1 LKNDGKP
8 DLPTADETRT
18 ALDLV
23 LASEAFRASPQLA
36 AFLKFVVKAV
46 LEAKDD
52 RIKSHTI
59 AIEVLRRPLSF
70 DPQTDPT
77 VRVEATRLR
86 RALERYY
93 AGPGQS
99 DAIVIELPRGSYV
112 PTFTYRAKDKDYQIE
127 RQAGRATIPRGF
139 WMAGGSV
146 LAAAAVGAWFVLS
159 ERGTGNNLTDDW
171 PTSAAQL
178 RPGNGMPT
186 LAVPNFETIG
196 TPRDNTVS
204 AAALRQ
210 KMRDAFSRFET
221 INVPADS
228 KKLSQSVDYRLLG
241 FVDYPAESGG
251 RIRLSL
257 LDVAD
262 GNVAWTQTF
271 MPLPGEAREALENR
285 IAFEAA
291 TMILQPS
298 GVIRARDYNRFLVGG
313 RGDARYRCLLITSDA
328 FRSFYPDAHE
338 RARRCLER
346 LIAIDPGFGIGYSY
360 LAGVYNQEWGFG
372 FGKAGDDPGALD
384 VALTLARRGVE
395 LGPDSA
401 RAWHILSTVLFNRH
415 DTPAAIA
422 AMQKSMSLN
431 PFDTIVATDYGGRLV
446 SIGEIERGMTYL
458 ERYAGVG
465 GVRPIWQH
473 FYLFLG
479 NYMRDKLPEA
489 TREADEMTSDIY
501 TFGLF
506 ARTLTAAGNG
516 NTKKARANWEKLIA
530 LRPVWRENP
539 RSALERFISSPA
551 ILDRLTR
558 DLAAAGLEPAR

>member
-1 LKNDGKP
+1 M
-8 DLPTADETRT
+8 PTADEACA
-18 ALDLV
+18 ALGLV

-36 AFLKFVVKAV
+36 AFLEFVVKAV
-46 LEAKDD
+46 LEVKGD
-52 RIKSHTI
+52 RVKSYTI
-59 AIEVLRRPLSF
+59 GVEVLRRPLNF

-86 RALERYY
+86 RALDRYY

-99 DAIVIELPRGSYV
+99 DAVVIELPRGSYV
-112 PTFTYRAKDKDYQIE
+112 PTFTYRAKGRDPQIGE
-127 RQAGRATIPRGF
+127 KAKRAAIRRGF
-139 WMAGGSV
+139 WVAGGLL

-159 ERGTGNNLTDDW
+159 HRVSGNNVAGDW
-171 PTSAAQL
+171 PTRAAQL

-186 LAVPNFETIG
+186 LMVPNFETIG

-204 AAALRQ
+204 AATLRQ

-221 INVPADS
+221 INIPADS
-228 KKLSQSVDYRLLG
+228 QEPSQSVEYRLLG
-241 FVDYPAESGG
+241 FVDYPGDGG
-251 RIRLSL
+251 VRVRLSL
-257 LDVAD
+257 LDVAE

-271 MPLPGEAREALENR
+271 MPLPGEDREEMENR
-285 IAFEAA
+285 IASEAA

-298 GVIRARDYNRFLVGG
+298 GIIRARDYNRFLVGG

-338 RARRCLER
+338 RARHCLER

-360 LAGVYNQEWGFG
+360 LAGVINQEWAFG
-372 FGKAGDDPGALD
+372 FGRFGDDPDALD
-384 VALTLARRGVE
+384 AALTLARRGVE

-401 RAWHILSTVLFNRH
+401 RAWHILSTILFNRR
-415 DTPAAIA
+415 DVPAAIA
-422 AMQKSMSLN
+422 AMQKSMALN
-431 PFDTIVATDYGGRLV
+431 PYDTIVAADYGGRLV
-446 SIGEIERGMTYL
+446 SIGDIDHGMTYL

-479 NYMRDKLPEA
+479 NYMRDKFPEA
-489 TREADEMTSDIY
+489 THEADEMTSDIY

-506 ARTLTAAGNG
+506 ARALTAAVNG
-516 NTKKARANWEKLIA
+516 STDKGRANWEKLIA

-539 RSALERFISSPA
+539 RGALERFISSPA

-558 DLAAAGLEPAR
+558 DLAAAGLGPAN